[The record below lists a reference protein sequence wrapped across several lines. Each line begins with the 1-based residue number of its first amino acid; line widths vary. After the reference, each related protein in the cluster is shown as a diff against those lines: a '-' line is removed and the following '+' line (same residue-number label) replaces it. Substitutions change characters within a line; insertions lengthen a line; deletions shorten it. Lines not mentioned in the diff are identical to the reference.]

1 MLWSTCR
8 TPVPER
14 VKLQEVEPSP
24 EAVPAAVI
32 WMLPSMT
39 PLAVPVSLT
48 PPVQVAS
55 KTPSMAVAL
64 WEVMFHARSLQACD
78 EAGKPVLAERHSPS
92 HDWTEGLVL
101 TASLYPTS
109 TQPWLSSTRPARR
122 SVVGRRGGG
131 GEERE
136 AALGPVLDDGT
147 DGDLRIEVEDV
158 SARDAHQPF
167 RLAGLEQARLESAAA
182 RGTVPGDHG
191 V

>member
-64 WEVMFHARSLQACD
+64 WEVMFQARSLQACD
-78 EAGKPVLAERHSPS
+78 EAGNPVLAERHSPS

-101 TASLYPTS
+101 TASSYPTS
-109 TQPWLSSTRPARR
+109 KQPWLRSTVPASR
-122 SVVGRRGGG
+122 SALSQRVIQTPVPPGYRSNIADREMQVACHRGRRRRRRNGGG
-131 GEERE
+131 SGLLDRVR
-136 AALGPVLDDGT
+136 AIGGATGPSG
-147 DGDLRIEVEDV
+147 R
-158 SARDAHQPF
+158 
-167 RLAGLEQARLESAAA
+167 
-182 RGTVPGDHG
+182 
-191 V
+191 